1 MSYKKFLKA
10 VTLPTARLGIKNN
23 SYETNTI
30 YNRYKNYL
38 PMIYQGPTN
47 RNERYTIYD
56 GMEQDPIISWSL
68 DVISDFVIQADKDN
82 PFIIKYESNNKL
94 PESQTTTIEKELV
107 EWVKLNDWKK
117 RIYNSVR
124 DILKYGD
131 IFYIRDPETYE
142 LHKVNIYDVLGV
154 VVDDLKNPT
163 HYVIKNVDLNVPAKL
178 ATTTNNDIETNNFL
192 NTINSNF
199 PSVANANN
207 SSYITNTNGVDDQT
221 KITVEAKNVLHIS
234 LNIDN
239 VILYPFGIS
248 ILENVYKA
256 YIQKMLLQ
264 DCVLLYRIKNAT
276 EKLIYNIPVGS
287 IPRYKRKEYLEKIK
301 NELSQRRMP
310 SKDSDG
316 VFNTIDVAYN
326 SIPMN
331 EDYFLPVDADGIQPK
346 IEKLPGGQNLGEIND
361 LVYWENLLIR
371 GLKVPQSWIPYGPT
385 DGQRTV
391 PTNTSNTY
399 VQELRFFKY
408 CSRIQDIISPEY
420 DLDFKIYLKHKGINV
435 DENSFNL
442 TFNEPSNITELTEE
456 EIRKSRLDA
465 FSSAIQNPYISKRFA
480 LKYYLKLTE
489 DEFNENQRL
498 LMEENQKLFKDEDV
512 ELPTEDKSQIP
523 GLRSVGIEDIP
534 DDYINDLQSNMN
546 NMNGGSLG
554 GDISGNLGGDMS
566 GNLGGDMSGNLGGD
580 MTNSNTLTNV

>member
-465 FSSAIQNPYISKRFA
+465 FSSAIHNPYISKRFA

>member
-207 SSYITNTNGVDDQT
+207 SSYINNTNGVDDQT

-498 LMEENQKLFKDEDV
+498 LMEENQKLFEDEDV